1 MVMGRNGY
9 GPILSWAEMVMGRN
23 DQLPSVRFFEYMTEK
38 VFVVYLTKLKQYS
51 VLFDF
56 FTLDTCLEQ

>member
-23 DQLPSVRFFEYMTEK
+23 DQLPVKERTL
-38 VFVVYLTKLKQYS
+38 VFRKDLRPEVEHRGMEFGV
-51 VLFDF
+51 
-56 FTLDTCLEQ
+56 

>member
-23 DQLPSVRFFEYMTEK
+23 DSYRFSAQRFIAWWTLLIGQVRLCTT
-38 VFVVYLTKLKQYS
+38 VYLAVYFYTTIGLLQ
-51 VLFDF
+51 
-56 FTLDTCLEQ
+56 